1 MANTTGKKYGGRTKG
16 TPNRNT
22 ALLRDKVN
30 QLLEDRWDQVLEDIS
45 SLHPK
50 DRVDTF
56 IKLMEYAL
64 PKLNRTEMVDDT
76 MNMTQEERLIR
87 IRELKSKLEAD
98 GYFD

>member
-30 QLLEDRWDQVLEDIS
+30 QLLEDRWEQVLEDIS
-45 SLHPK
+45 TLTPK
-50 DRVDTF
+50 DRVETF

-64 PKLNRTEMVDDT
+64 PKLNRTEMVDET
-76 MNMTQEERLIR
+76 INMTPEERANR
-87 IRELKSKLEAD
+87 IKELKARLEAD